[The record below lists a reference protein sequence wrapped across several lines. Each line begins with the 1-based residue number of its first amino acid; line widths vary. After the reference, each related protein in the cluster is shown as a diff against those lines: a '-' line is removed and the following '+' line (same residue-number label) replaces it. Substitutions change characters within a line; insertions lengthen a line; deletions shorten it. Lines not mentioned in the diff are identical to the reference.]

1 MRKEKEDKALRKA
14 VMDLPEYSPEAGLWE
29 AIASDLDGQVMPE
42 KKKSHGW
49 LRYAA
54 VIVLFVSAGGLW
66 YGLNNG
72 TSDISFGEELSDLAD
87 GSEVALVADNGFEVF
102 LEEECTGYRDVCENP
117 EFKTLI
123 TQLTEVQAEVTNITN
138 MIETTGFDEF
148 LYKAKTKAD
157 QETVRI
163 KKELVKLLRG

>member
-1 MRKEKEDKALRKA
+1 MKKEKEDKALRKA
-14 VMDLPEYSPEAGLWE
+14 IQDLPEHIPSAGLWE
-29 AIASDLDGQVMPE
+29 DIASQLEEEAPE
-42 KKKSHGW
+42 PGKGSINW
-49 LRYAA
+49 MRYAA
-54 VIVLFVSAGGLW
+54 ALLLIAAGTAW
-66 YGLNNG
+66 YLLDSRNSG
-72 TSDISFGEELSDLAD
+72 ISFGEELSDLENETSIAQVVD
-87 GSEVALVADNGFEVF
+87 SDFEVF
-102 LEEECTGYRDVCENP
+102 LEEECSDIREVCEMP

-123 TQLTEVQAEVTNITN
+123 TQLTELEAEVTNIAY

>member
-1 MRKEKEDKALRKA
+1 MKNAREDKAIKKA
-14 VMDLPEYSPEAGLWE
+14 VETLPQHSPSAELWDD
-29 AIASDLDGQVMPE
+29 IASALDKEAKPLP
-42 KKKSHGW
+42 KSQNNW

-54 VIVLFVSAGGLW
+54 VVALVVSAGLVW
-66 YGLNNG
+66 YSTSFKG
-72 TSDISFGEELSDLAD
+72 SDISFGEELSQLTN
-87 GSEVALVADNGFEVF
+87 EVRTVVPVTTEFEVF
-102 LEEECTGYRDVCENP
+102 LKSECTEYRDVCEMP

-123 TQLTEVQAEVTNITN
+123 SQLTDVETEVTDIAF
-138 MIETTGFDEF
+138 MIETTGYDEF

>member
-1 MRKEKEDKALRKA
+1 MKKEKEDKALRKA
-14 VMDLPEYSPEAGLWE
+14 VLDLPEHAPPAGMWDD
-29 AIASDLDGQVMPE
+29 IASDLETRVSPE
-42 KKKSHGW
+42 KKTGFVW
-49 LRYAA
+49 LKYAA
-54 VIVLFVSAGGLW
+54 VFALVISAGLLG
-66 YGLNNG
+66 YNSIYSG
-72 TSDISFGEELSDLAD
+72 SDISFDEELSDLD
-87 GSEVALVADNGFEVF
+87 SKIEMVQVADSGFELF
-102 LEEECTGYRDVCENP
+102 LEEECTGYREVCEMP

-123 TQLTEVQAEVTNITN
+123 TQLTQVEAEVTNIAN

>member
-14 VMDLPEYSPEAGLWE
+14 ISDLPEHSPAGDLWE
-29 AIASDLDGQVMPE
+29 EIASGLEGEIKPD
-42 KKKSHGW
+42 KKKGYGW

-54 VIVLFVSAGGLW
+54 MIILFVSAGALW
-66 YGLNNG
+66 YGLDHN
-72 TSDISFGEELSDLAD
+72 TSGISFGEELSDLAD
-87 GSEVALVADNGFEVF
+87 ESEVALIADNGFEVF
-102 LEEECTGYRDVCENP
+102 LEEECTGYREVCENP
-117 EFKTLI
+117 EFKNLI
-123 TQLTEVQAEVTNITN
+123 TQLTEVQAEVTNIAN